1 MCTDFT
7 TKYTTANRALMG
19 GILKILNLSEIL
31 PVHLAD
37 RLYLSVE
44 VTGDIW
50 SRPDGRRKLIAICR
64 KFVAVSS
71 RIWQTGPQNLE
82 KFAAENCVP

>member
-31 PVHLAD
+31 PVYLAD

-44 VTGDIW
+44 VTGDKCCIF
-50 SRPDGRRKLIAICR
+50 GRIQT
-64 KFVAVSS
+64 AV
-71 RIWQTGPQNLE
+71 
-82 KFAAENCVP
+82 EN